1 MNGEGELCETD
12 TVFVRAF
19 QLRKGEDTRL
29 YACSPRKQRFTVNMK
44 YFKLNSLPCRLQ
56 VS

>member
-1 MNGEGELCETD
+1 MNGEGEPCETD